1 MSIATQIE
9 RLQGVRNQIRAK
21 MVALGL
27 SENTD
32 LLQNL
37 ADDLDKV
44 ALRGDA
50 STTLDTSTRSKTLDA
65 GYYTGGT
72 IKVPDDY
79 FPVNSTNTT
88 ATASDVLSG
97 KTFVGTSGSTVTG
110 TIATASSS
118 DVSGNVKGTDP
129 TKITLTAAKT
139 LGSSSTTAT
148 AKAIV
153 TKGLYTGSS
162 NIEKDLTSKTL
173 TATAE
178 ATLANTNG
186 AVSITAGTSD
196 IIKTSTGDYSN
207 GFITKVTVSPTP
219 SEEQT
224 ATPTNAV
231 QTVDPTPGKL
241 LSKVTVN
248 AIPSPYFNTSG
259 VTATAS
265 TVLEGYK
272 FVNSNGPTITG
283 TIATASSSNISGSV
297 SGDNPK
303 KITLTTEKTSGSSS
317 TTATASAT
325 VVKGLYTG
333 SSNIK
338 KDLTPQDFTATAEA
352 TLAAS
357 VTGTDRIPSPLPAG
371 TVTITPNTDNTKRIY
386 SDSTNKGF
394 VTNIVLK
401 PMDTSSVTIPDP
413 NKDPGTDYTN
423 QVTVTPSGTSAKYV
437 KITAGHLPNSKI
449 TVEKMA
455 GGSVA
460 DATTTKPD
468 TSSTS
473 YPNQTTVTPTKTTQ
487 YVKITAGYLPN
498 SKITVDAIPSTT
510 LTVAENAWTKLT
522 SATELGSY
530 SQTVTGVT
538 GVLTDN
544 DVVVVPDSSSVVAL
558 CGVYASG
565 QGASSITFKA
575 FDKPTSNISYK
586 VYILNK

>member
-21 MVALGL
+21 MVTLGL

-44 ALRGDA
+44 VLRGDA
-50 STTLDTSTRSKTLDA
+50 STTLGTSTRSKTLDA

-72 IKVPDDY
+72 IKMPDDY

-97 KTFVGTSGSTVTG
+97 KTFVSTSGGTVTG

-118 DVSGNVKGTDP
+118 DVSGDVKGADP

-139 LGSSSTTAT
+139 SGSSSTTAT

-153 TKGLYTGSS
+153 AKGLYTGSS
-162 NIEKDLTSKTL
+162 NIEKALTSKTL

-196 IIKTSTGDYSN
+196 IVKTSTGDYSN
-207 GFITKVTVSPTP
+207 GFITKITVSPTP

-224 ATPTNAV
+224 ATPTNKV

-248 AIPSPYFNTSG
+248 AIPSPYFDTSK

-265 TVLEGYK
+265 TVLKDYK
-272 FVNSNGPTITG
+272 FVNSSGTTVTG

-297 SGDNPK
+297 SGSNPE
-303 KITLTTEKTSGSSS
+303 KITLTTDKTSGSSS

-325 VVKGLYTG
+325 VTKGLYTG

-338 KDLTPQDFTATAEA
+338 KDLTSQDFTATAEA

-357 VTGTDRIPSPLPAG
+357 VSGSTPVPSTLPAG

-394 VTNIVLK
+394 ITNVVLK

-510 LTVAENAWTKLT
+510 LTVVENAWTKLT

>member
-50 STTLDTSTRSKTLDA
+50 STTLNTSTRSKTLDA

-97 KTFVGTSGSTVTG
+97 KTFV
-110 TIATASSS
+110 
-118 DVSGNVKGTDP
+118 
-129 TKITLTAAKT
+129 
-139 LGSSSTTAT
+139 
-148 AKAIV
+148 
-153 TKGLYTGSS
+153 
-162 NIEKDLTSKTL
+162 
-173 TATAE
+173 
-178 ATLANTNG
+178 
-186 AVSITAGTSD
+186 
-196 IIKTSTGDYSN
+196 
-207 GFITKVTVSPTP
+207 
-219 SEEQT
+219 
-224 ATPTNAV
+224 
-231 QTVDPTPGKL
+231 
-241 LSKVTVN
+241 
-248 AIPSPYFNTSG
+248 NTSG
-259 VTATAS
+259 
-265 TVLEGYK
+265 
-272 FVNSNGPTITG
+272 NTITG

-325 VVKGLYTG
+325 ITKGLYTG
-333 SSNIK
+333 SSNIE
-338 KDLTPQDFTATAEA
+338 KDLTSQDFTATAEA

-357 VTGTDRIPSPLPAG
+357 VTGTDKIPNPLPSG
-371 TVTITPNTDNTKRIY
+371 TVEITPNTDNTKRIY

-394 VTNIVLK
+394 VTNVVLK
-401 PMDTSSVTIPDP
+401 PMSTSSVTIPDP

-473 YPNQTTVTPTKTTQ
+473 YPNQTTVTPTKTPQ

-498 SKITVDAIPSTT
+498 SKITVNAIPSTT

-538 GVLTDN
+538 GVLTDS
-544 DVVVVPDSSSVVAL
+544 DVVVIPDSSSMVAL
-558 CGVYASG
+558 YGVYASG

-575 FDKPTSNISYK
+575 FDKPTSDISYRI
-586 VYILNK
+586 YILNK

>member
-50 STTLDTSTRSKTLDA
+50 STTLNTSTRSKTLDA

-118 DVSGNVKGTDP
+118 DVSGDVKGTDP

-196 IIKTSTGDYSN
+196 IVKTSTGDYSN

-224 ATPTNAV
+224 ATPTNVV

-272 FVNSNGPTITG
+272 FVNSSGTTVTG

-297 SGDNPK
+297 SGSNPE

-325 VVKGLYTG
+325 VTKGLYTG
-333 SSNIK
+333 SSNIE
-338 KDLTPQDFTATAEA
+338 KDLTSQDFTATAEA

-357 VTGTDRIPSPLPAG
+357 VSGSTSVPSTLPAG

-437 KITAGHLPNSKI
+437 KITAG
-449 TVEKMA
+449 
-455 GGSVA
+455 
-460 DATTTKPD
+460 
-468 TSSTS
+468 
-473 YPNQTTVTPTKTTQ
+473 
-487 YVKITAGYLPN
+487 YLPN

-510 LTVAENAWTKLT
+510 LTVAKNAWTKLT

-538 GVLTDN
+538 GVLTDS
-544 DVVVVPDSSSVVAL
+544 DVVVIPNSSSMVAL
-558 CGVYASG
+558 YGVYASG

-575 FDKPTSNISYK
+575 FDKPTSDISYK
-586 VYILNK
+586 IYILNK

>member
-50 STTLDTSTRSKTLDA
+50 STTLNTSTRSKTLDA

-97 KTFVGTSGSTVTG
+97 KTFV
-110 TIATASSS
+110 
-118 DVSGNVKGTDP
+118 
-129 TKITLTAAKT
+129 
-139 LGSSSTTAT
+139 
-148 AKAIV
+148 
-153 TKGLYTGSS
+153 
-162 NIEKDLTSKTL
+162 
-173 TATAE
+173 
-178 ATLANTNG
+178 
-186 AVSITAGTSD
+186 
-196 IIKTSTGDYSN
+196 
-207 GFITKVTVSPTP
+207 
-219 SEEQT
+219 
-224 ATPTNAV
+224 
-231 QTVDPTPGKL
+231 
-241 LSKVTVN
+241 
-248 AIPSPYFNTSG
+248 NTSG
-259 VTATAS
+259 
-265 TVLEGYK
+265 
-272 FVNSNGPTITG
+272 NTITG

-303 KITLTTEKTSGSSS
+303 KITLTTEKISGSSS

-325 VVKGLYTG
+325 ITKGLYTG
-333 SSNIK
+333 SSNIE
-338 KDLTPQDFTATAEA
+338 KDLTSQDFTATAEA

-357 VTGTDRIPSPLPAG
+357 VTGTDKIPNPLPSG
-371 TVTITPNTDNTKRIY
+371 TVEITPNTDNTKRIY
-386 SDSTNKGF
+386 SDTTANKGF
-394 VTNIVLK
+394 ITNVVLK
-401 PMDTSSVTIPDP
+401 PMSTSSVTIPDP
-413 NKDPGTDYTN
+413 NKDPGTGYTN

-460 DATTTKPD
+460 SATTTKPD
-468 TSSTS
+468 TSSIS

-510 LTVAENAWTKLT
+510 LTVAKNAWTKLT

-538 GVLTDN
+538 GVLTDS
-544 DVVVVPDSSSVVAL
+544 DVVVIPNSSSMVAL
-558 CGVYASG
+558 YGVYASG

-575 FDKPTSNISYK
+575 FDKPTSDISYK
-586 VYILNK
+586 IYVLNK